1 MEHLMFQLTRSVTW
15 QALKG
20 LHAQT
25 ADDRI
30 RDYFVTDPQRF
41 EKMSLR
47 VGGLFLDY
55 SKHHISSAVL
65 AKLLELA
72 DHSALVQRRAQM
84 FSGDIINVTEDRP
97 VLHTALRNLGEGPL
111 MVDGQDVMPEI
122 QRTREQIRAFAEAV
136 RSGEWQ
142 GYSGQRIKD
151 VVNIGIGG
159 SDLGPNMACRALLKY
174 RHPELNFHFVSNVDG
189 THIQKVLSRLDPATT
204 LFIVSTK
211 TFSTQETLLNAHTA
225 KRWFLDNAGE
235 EADVGAHFI
244 AASTNRRA
252 AMEFGIR
259 EENVFEFWAWVGGRY
274 SMWSSIGLP
283 IALSIGFDG
292 FMELLEGAYEMDQ
305 HFLTAPCA
313 ENMPVLMA
321 LIGIWYI
328 NFHGA
333 ETQAIVPYDQALHQL
348 PSFLQQLD
356 MESNGKSVD
365 IFGHPVD
372 YKTGPIVWG
381 QTGSNGQHAF
391 FQLLHQG
398 TRYVPIDFIASLK
411 PEPGFEDHHFAL
423 LTNMLAQANAF
434 MEGSQQGSRL
444 DPYSCP
450 GNRPS
455 STLLLD
461 ELTPKNLGALI
472 ALYEHKV
479 FVQGVIWNINSFDQ
493 WGVQLGK
500 QIAGEISERIDE
512 HSQDFDA
519 STQGL
524 LALVRG
530 HFGQHPGGA
539 AASEPTRRDTD
550 TPEGRDKEAAGD
562 KGRGKGKSQT
572 RKEKSA

>member
-1 MEHLMFQLTRSVTW
+1 MFQLTRSVTW
-15 QALKG
+15 QALDRLRDK
-20 LHAQT
+20 T
-25 ADDRI
+25 ANDRI
-30 RDYFVTDPQRF
+30 RDYFTNDPQRF

-55 SKHHISSAVL
+55 SKHHVSDEVL
-65 AKLLELA
+65 NKLIELA

-84 FSGDIINVTEDRP
+84 FSGDIINVTENRP
-97 VLHTALRNLGEGPL
+97 VLHTALRHLGDEPVY
-111 MVDGQDVMPEI
+111 VDGEDVMPEI
-122 QRTREQIRAFAEAV
+122 TRTREQIKLFSEAV
-136 RSGEWQ
+136 RSGEWK
-142 GYSGQRIKD
+142 GYSGKRIKD

-159 SDLGPNMACRALLKY
+159 SDLGPNMAVRALLKY
-174 RHPELNFHFVSNVDG
+174 RHPELHFHFVSNVDG

-211 TFSTQETLLNAHTA
+211 TFSTQETLLNAKTA
-225 KRWFLDNAGE
+225 RRWFLENAGE
-235 EADVGAHFI
+235 DADVGAHFI
-244 AASTNRRA
+244 AASTNRKA

-283 IALSIGFDG
+283 IALSIGFEG
-292 FMELLEGAYEMDQ
+292 FIELLEGAHEMDN
-305 HFLTAPCA
+305 HFINAPFS

-328 NFHGA
+328 NFIGA
-333 ETQAIVPYDQALHQL
+333 ETQAIVPYDQALNQL

-365 IFGHPVD
+365 IFGHPVN

-411 PEPGFEDHHFAL
+411 PEPGVEDHHFAL

-434 MEGSQQGSRL
+434 MEGSQGDSKELSQH

-500 QIAGEISERIDE
+500 RIAGEISERIDTNAA
-512 HSQDFDA
+512 DFDA

-524 LALVRG
+524 LELVRA
-530 HFGQHPGGA
+530 HFPNGGSGEKESA
-539 AASEPTRRDTD
+539 PAS
-550 TPEGRDKEAAGD
+550 AG
-562 KGRGKGKSQT
+562 KKPAKKKR
-572 RKEKSA
+572 

>member
-1 MEHLMFQLTRSVTW
+1 MFQLTRSVTW
-15 QALKG
+15 QALERLRDKTT
-20 LHAQT
+20 Q
-25 ADDRI
+25 DRI
-30 RDYFVTDPQRF
+30 RDYFTNDPQRF

-55 SKHHISSAVL
+55 SKHHVSDEVL
-65 AKLLELA
+65 AKLIELA

-84 FSGDIINVTEDRP
+84 FSGDIINVTENRP
-97 VLHTALRNLGEGPL
+97 VLHTALRHLGDEPVY
-111 MVDGQDVMPEI
+111 VDGEDVMPEI
-122 QRTREQIRAFAEAV
+122 TRTREQIKAFSEAV
-136 RSGEWQ
+136 RNGEWK
-142 GYSGQRIKD
+142 GYDGQRIKD

-159 SDLGPNMACRALLKY
+159 SDLGPNMAVRALLKY
-174 RHPELNFHFVSNVDG
+174 RHPELHFHFVSNVDG
-189 THIQKVLSRLDPATT
+189 THIQKVLSRLNPATT

-211 TFSTQETLLNAHTA
+211 TFSTQETLLNAKTA
-225 KRWFLDNAGE
+225 RRWFLENAGE
-235 EADVGAHFI
+235 DADVGAHFI
-244 AASTNRRA
+244 AASTNRKA

-283 IALSIGFDG
+283 IALSIGFEG
-292 FMELLEGAYEMDQ
+292 FIELLEGAHEMDR
-305 HFLTAPCA
+305 HFIEAPFA
-313 ENMPVLMA
+313 QNMPVLMA

-328 NFHGA
+328 NFIGA
-333 ETQAIVPYDQALHQL
+333 ETQAIVPYDQALNQL

-365 IFGHPVD
+365 IFGHPVN

-411 PEPGFEDHHFAL
+411 PEPGVEDHHFAL

-434 MEGSQQGSRL
+434 MEGSQGDSKELSQL

-500 QIAGEISERIDE
+500 RIAGEISERIDANAA
-512 HSQDFDA
+512 DFDA

-524 LALVRG
+524 LELVRA
-530 HFGQHPGGA
+530 HFPSTAHQTQHAEP
-539 AASEPTRRDTD
+539 ASS
-550 TPEGRDKEAAGD
+550 DKKPA
-562 KGRGKGKSQT
+562 
-572 RKEKSA
+572 RKKR

>member
-1 MEHLMFQLTRSVTW
+1 MFQLTRSVTW
-15 QALKG
+15 QSLLK
-20 LHAQT
+20 LREET
-25 ADDRI
+25 ANDRI
-30 RDYFVTDPQRF
+30 RDYFAADPKRF
-41 EKMSLR
+41 DKMSLR

-55 SKHHISSAVL
+55 SKHQISDKVL
-65 AKLLELA
+65 DKLMELA
-72 DHSALVQRRAQM
+72 EHSALVQRRAQM

-97 VLHTALRNLGEGPL
+97 VLHTALRNLGDTP
-111 MVDGQDVMPEI
+111 VIADGKDVMPEI
-122 QRTREQIRAFAEAV
+122 HATREQIKRFSEEV
-136 RSGEWQ
+136 RSGAWK
-142 GYSGQRIKD
+142 GYSGERIRD
-151 VVNIGIGG
+151 IVNIGIGG
-159 SDLGPNMACRALLKY
+159 SDLGPNMASRALLKY
-174 RHPELNFHFVSNVDG
+174 RQADLNFHFVSNVDG
-189 THIQKVLSRLDPATT
+189 AHIQKVLRSLDPATT

-211 TFSTQETLLNAHTA
+211 TFSTQETLLNARTA
-225 KRWFLDNAGE
+225 RRWFIENAGDD
-235 EADVGAHFI
+235 ADIGAHFI
-244 AASTNRRA
+244 AASTNRKA

-283 IALSIGFDG
+283 IALAIGYDG
-292 FMELLEGAYEMDQ
+292 FIEMLEGAYEMDQ
-305 HFLTAPCA
+305 HFLSAPLSN
-313 ENMPVLMA
+313 NMPVLMA

-328 NFHGA
+328 NFVGA

-348 PSFLQQLD
+348 PAFLQQLD

-365 IFGHPVD
+365 IFGRPVD

-411 PEPGFEDHHFAL
+411 PEPGVEDHHFAL

-434 MEGSQQGSRL
+434 MEGSSQGGDL

-455 STLLLD
+455 SVLLLD
-461 ELTPKNLGALI
+461 ELTPRNLGALI

-500 QIAGEISERIDE
+500 RIAGEISEKIDE
-512 HSQDFDA
+512 RSQDFDA

-524 LALVRG
+524 LGLVRE
-530 HFGQHPGGA
+530 HFSAAETPRNKHADKATKTSRKGA
-539 AASEPTRRDTD
+539 SSKHDAATKP
-550 TPEGRDKEAAGD
+550 
-562 KGRGKGKSQT
+562 
-572 RKEKSA
+572 

>member
-1 MEHLMFQLTRSVTW
+1 MFQLTRSVTW
-15 QALKG
+15 QALKR
-20 LHAQT
+20 LQQET
-25 ADDRI
+25 ANDRI
-30 RDYFVTDPQRF
+30 KDYFTADPQRF

-55 SKHHISSAVL
+55 SKHQISDAVL

-97 VLHTALRNLGEGPL
+97 VLHAALRNLGDSPV
-111 MVDGQDVMPEI
+111 MVDGKDVMPEI
-122 QRTREQIRAFAEAV
+122 RRSWEQLRQFADAV
-136 RSGEWQ
+136 RNGEWK
-142 GYSGQRIKD
+142 GYSGKRIKD

-159 SDLGPNMACRALLKY
+159 SDLGPNMASRALLKH
-174 RHPELNFHFVSNVDG
+174 RHPELGFHFVSNVDG
-189 THIQKVLSRLDPATT
+189 AHIQKVLSRLDPATT

-211 TFSTQETLLNAHTA
+211 TFSTQETLLNAKTA
-225 KRWFLDNAGE
+225 RRWFVEQAGE
-235 EADVGAHFI
+235 DADVGAHFV

-252 AMEFGIR
+252 AMEFGVR

-283 IALSIGFDG
+283 IALSVGFDG
-292 FMELLEGAYEMDQ
+292 FMEMLEGAYEMDQ
-305 HFLTAPCA
+305 HFLSAPFDR
-313 ENMPVLMA
+313 NMPVLMA
-321 LIGIWYI
+321 LVGIWNL

-348 PSFLQQLD
+348 PAFLQQLD

-411 PEPGFEDHHFAL
+411 PEPGVEEHHFAL

-434 MEGSQQGSRL
+434 MEGSQTGGRL

-455 STLLLD
+455 SVLLLD

-493 WGVQLGK
+493 WGVELGK
-500 QIAGEISERIDE
+500 RIAGEISERLDTQT
-512 HSQDFDA
+512 QDFDA

-524 LALVRG
+524 LALVRE
-530 HFGQHPGGA
+530 HFHATPPA
-539 AASEPTRRDTD
+539 APAPARSEKKARK
-550 TPEGRDKEAAGD
+550 KE
-562 KGRGKGKSQT
+562 S
-572 RKEKSA
+572 

>member
-1 MEHLMFQLTRSVTW
+1 MFQLTRSVTW
-15 QALKG
+15 QALERLRDK
-20 LHAQT
+20 T
-25 ADDRI
+25 ANDRI
-30 RDYFVTDPQRF
+30 SDYFTNDPQRF

-55 SKHHISSAVL
+55 SKHHVSDEVK
-65 AKLLELA
+65 AKLIELA

-97 VLHTALRNLGEGPL
+97 VLHTALRHLGDEPVF
-111 MVDGQDVMPEI
+111 VDGKNVMPEI
-122 QRTREQIRAFAEAV
+122 TRTREQIKQFSEAV
-136 RSGEWQ
+136 RSGEWK
-142 GYSGQRIKD
+142 GYNGQRIKD

-159 SDLGPNMACRALLKY
+159 SDLGPNMAVRALLKY
-174 RHPELNFHFVSNVDG
+174 RHPELHFHFVSNVDG

-211 TFSTQETLLNAHTA
+211 TFSTQETLLNAKTA
-225 KRWFLDNAGE
+225 RRWFLENAGE
-235 EADVGAHFI
+235 DADVGAHFI
-244 AASTNRRA
+244 AASTNRKA

-283 IALSIGFDG
+283 IALSIGFEG
-292 FMELLEGAYEMDQ
+292 FIELLEGAHEMDN
-305 HFLTAPCA
+305 HFINAPFS

-328 NFHGA
+328 NFIGA
-333 ETQAIVPYDQALHQL
+333 ETQAVVPYDQALHQL

-365 IFGHPVD
+365 IFGHPVN

-411 PEPGFEDHHFAL
+411 PEPGVEDHHFAL

-434 MEGSQQGSRL
+434 MEGSQGDSKELSQH

-500 QIAGEISERIDE
+500 RIAGEISERIDTNTA
-512 HSQDFDA
+512 DFDT

-524 LALVRG
+524 LELVRA
-530 HFGQHPGGA
+530 HFPNGGSGEKESA
-539 AASEPTRRDTD
+539 PASAEKKP
-550 TPEGRDKEAAGD
+550 A
-562 KGRGKGKSQT
+562 
-572 RKEKSA
+572 RKKR

>member
-1 MEHLMFQLTRSVTW
+1 MFQLTRSVTW
-15 QALKG
+15 QALDRLRDK
-20 LHAQT
+20 T
-25 ADDRI
+25 TNDRI
-30 RDYFVTDPQRF
+30 RDYFAHDPKRF

-55 SKHHISSAVL
+55 SKNHVSDEVL
-65 AKLLELA
+65 AKLIELA

-84 FSGDIINVTEDRP
+84 FSGDIINVTENRP
-97 VLHTALRNLGEGPL
+97 VLHTALRNLSDEPVY
-111 MVDGQDVMPEI
+111 VDGEDVMPEI
-122 QRTREQIRAFAEAV
+122 TRTREQIKQFSETV
-136 RSGEWQ
+136 RSGEWK
-142 GYSGQRIKD
+142 GYSGKPIKD

-159 SDLGPNMACRALLKY
+159 SDLGPNMAVRALLKY
-174 RHPELNFHFVSNVDG
+174 RHPEMHFHFVSNVDG

-211 TFSTQETLLNAHTA
+211 TFSTQETLLNAKTA
-225 KRWFLDNAGE
+225 RRWFLENAGDD
-235 EADVGAHFI
+235 ADIGAHFV
-244 AASTNRRA
+244 AASTNRKA

-283 IALSIGFDG
+283 IALSIGFEG
-292 FMELLEGAYEMDQ
+292 FIELLEGAHEMDR
-305 HFLTAPCA
+305 HFIEAPFDQ
-313 ENMPVLMA
+313 NMPVLMA
-321 LIGIWYI
+321 LMGIWYI
-328 NFHGA
+328 NFIGA
-333 ETQAIVPYDQALHQL
+333 ETQAVVPYDQALNQL
-348 PSFLQQLD
+348 PAFLQQLD

-365 IFGHPVD
+365 IFGHPVN

-411 PEPGFEDHHFAL
+411 PEPGMEDHHFAL

-434 MEGSQQGSRL
+434 MEGSQGDSQQ
-444 DPYSCP
+444 DPFSCP

-461 ELTPKNLGALI
+461 ELTPRNLGALI

-500 QIAGEISERIDE
+500 RIAGEISERIDTNAA
-512 HSQDFDA
+512 DFDA

-524 LALVRG
+524 LELVRA
-530 HFGQHPGGA
+530 HFSGGGSEENGQAESGKKPG
-539 AASEPTRRDTD
+539 
-550 TPEGRDKEAAGD
+550 KK
-562 KGRGKGKSQT
+562 KG
-572 RKEKSA
+572 

>member
-1 MEHLMFQLTRSVTW
+1 MFQLTRSVTW
-15 QALKG
+15 QALKR
-20 LHAQT
+20 LQQET
-25 ADDRI
+25 ANDRI
-30 RDYFVTDPQRF
+30 KDYFTADPQRF

-55 SKHHISSAVL
+55 SKHQISDAVL

-97 VLHTALRNLGEGPL
+97 VLHAALRNLGDSPV
-111 MVDGQDVMPEI
+111 MVDGKDVMPEI
-122 QRTREQIRAFAEAV
+122 RRSWEQLRQFADAV
-136 RSGEWQ
+136 RSGEWK
-142 GYSGQRIKD
+142 GFSGKRIKD

-159 SDLGPNMACRALLKY
+159 SDLGPNMACRALLKH
-174 RHPELNFHFVSNVDG
+174 RHPELGFHFVSNVDG
-189 THIQKVLSRLDPATT
+189 AHIQKVLSRLDPATT

-211 TFSTQETLLNAHTA
+211 TFSTQETLLNAKTA
-225 KRWFLDNAGE
+225 RRWFVEQAGE
-235 EADVGAHFI
+235 EADVGAHFV
-244 AASTNRRA
+244 AASTNKKA
-252 AMEFGIR
+252 AMAFGVR
-259 EENVFEFWAWVGGRY
+259 EDNVFEFWAWVGGRY

-283 IALSIGFDG
+283 IALSVGFDG
-292 FMELLEGAYEMDQ
+292 FMEMLEGAYEMDQ
-305 HFLTAPCA
+305 HFLSAPFDR
-313 ENMPVLMA
+313 NMPVLMA
-321 LIGIWYI
+321 LVGIWNL

-348 PSFLQQLD
+348 PAFLQQLD

-365 IFGHPVD
+365 IFGQPVD

-411 PEPGFEDHHFAL
+411 PEPGVEEHHFAL

-434 MEGSQQGSRL
+434 MEGSQTGGRL

-455 STLLLD
+455 SVLLLD

-493 WGVQLGK
+493 WGVELGK
-500 QIAGEISERIDE
+500 RIAGEISERLDTQT
-512 HSQDFDA
+512 QDFDA

-524 LALVRG
+524 LALVRE
-530 HFGQHPGGA
+530 HFHAAPPA
-539 AASEPTRRDTD
+539 AAAPARSEKKARK
-550 TPEGRDKEAAGD
+550 KE
-562 KGRGKGKSQT
+562 S
-572 RKEKSA
+572 

>member
-1 MEHLMFQLTRSVTW
+1 MFQLTRSVTW
-15 QALKG
+15 QSLLK
-20 LHAQT
+20 LREET
-25 ADDRI
+25 ANDRI
-30 RDYFVTDPQRF
+30 RDYFAADPKRF
-41 EKMSLR
+41 DKMSLR

-55 SKHHISSAVL
+55 SKHQISDKVL
-65 AKLLELA
+65 DKLMELA
-72 DHSALVQRRAQM
+72 EHSALVQRRAQM

-97 VLHTALRNLGEGPL
+97 VLHTALRNLGDTP
-111 MVDGQDVMPEI
+111 VIADGKDVMPEI
-122 QRTREQIRAFAEAV
+122 HATREQIKRFSEEV
-136 RSGEWQ
+136 RSGAWK
-142 GYSGQRIKD
+142 GYSGERIRD
-151 VVNIGIGG
+151 IVNIGIGG
-159 SDLGPNMACRALLKY
+159 SDLGPNMASRALLKY
-174 RHPELNFHFVSNVDG
+174 RQADLNFHFVSNVDG
-189 THIQKVLSRLDPATT
+189 AHIQKVLRSLDPATT

-211 TFSTQETLLNAHTA
+211 TFSTQETLLNARTA
-225 KRWFLDNAGE
+225 RRWFIENAGDD
-235 EADVGAHFI
+235 ADIGAHFI
-244 AASTNRRA
+244 AASTNRKA
-252 AMEFGIR
+252 AVEFGIR

-283 IALSIGFDG
+283 IALAIGYDG
-292 FMELLEGAYEMDQ
+292 FIEMLEGAYEMDQ
-305 HFLTAPCA
+305 HFLSAPLSD
-313 ENMPVLMA
+313 NMPVLMA

-328 NFHGA
+328 NFVGA

-348 PSFLQQLD
+348 PAFLQQLD

-365 IFGHPVD
+365 IFGRPVD

-411 PEPGFEDHHFAL
+411 PEPGVEDHHFAL

-434 MEGSQQGSRL
+434 MEGSSQGGDL

-455 STLLLD
+455 SVLLLD
-461 ELTPKNLGALI
+461 ELTPRNLGALI

-500 QIAGEISERIDE
+500 RIAGEISEKIDE
-512 HSQDFDA
+512 RSQDFDA

-524 LALVRG
+524 LGLVRE
-530 HFGQHPGGA
+530 HFSAAETPRNKHAEKATKTSRKGA
-539 AASEPTRRDTD
+539 SSKHDAATKP
-550 TPEGRDKEAAGD
+550 
-562 KGRGKGKSQT
+562 
-572 RKEKSA
+572 

>member
-1 MEHLMFQLTRSVTW
+1 MFQLTRSVTW
-15 QALKG
+15 QALKQ

-30 RDYFVTDPQRF
+30 RDYFTADPQRF

-55 SKHHISSAVL
+55 SKHQVSDAVL
-65 AKLLELA
+65 DKLIELA
-72 DHSALVQRRAQM
+72 EHSALVQRRAQM

-122 QRTREQIRAFAEAV
+122 QRTREQIRAFSEAV
-136 RSGEWQ
+136 RNGEWK
-142 GYSGQRIKD
+142 GYSGERIRD

-159 SDLGPNMACRALLKY
+159 SDLGPNMACRALLKH

-189 THIQKVLSRLDPATT
+189 AHIQKVLSRLDPATT

-225 KRWFLDNAGE
+225 RRWFLENAGPD
-235 EADVGAHFI
+235 ADVGAHFI
-244 AASTNRRA
+244 AASTNKKA
-252 AMEFGIR
+252 AMAFGIR

-283 IALSIGFDG
+283 IALSIGFEG
-292 FMELLEGAYEMDQ
+292 FMELLEGAYAMDQ
-305 HFLTAPCA
+305 HFLTAPFR

-328 NFHGA
+328 NFVGA

-348 PSFLQQLD
+348 PAFLQQLD

-411 PEPGFEDHHFAL
+411 PEPGMEEHHFAL

-434 MEGSQQGSRL
+434 MEGSQSGSRL

-455 STLLLD
+455 SVLLLD
-461 ELTPKNLGALI
+461 ELTPRNLGALI

-500 QIAGEISERIDE
+500 RIAGEISERIDE
-512 HSQDFDA
+512 QSQDFDA

-530 HFGQHPGGA
+530 HFAADGA
-539 AASEPTRRDTD
+539 PRASADEPAAKPAGKGSKRTRR
-550 TPEGRDKEAAGD
+550 
-562 KGRGKGKSQT
+562 
-572 RKEKSA
+572 

>member
-1 MEHLMFQLTRSVTW
+1 MFQLTRSVTW
-15 QALKG
+15 QALDRLRDK
-20 LHAQT
+20 T
-25 ADDRI
+25 ANDRI
-30 RDYFVTDPQRF
+30 RDYFTNDPQRF

-55 SKHHISSAVL
+55 SKHHVSDEVL
-65 AKLLELA
+65 AKLIELA

-84 FSGDIINVTEDRP
+84 FSGDIINVTENRP
-97 VLHTALRNLGEGPL
+97 VLHTALRHLGDEPVY
-111 MVDGQDVMPEI
+111 VDGEDVMPEI
-122 QRTREQIRAFAEAV
+122 TRTREQIKLFSEAV
-136 RSGEWQ
+136 RSGEWK
-142 GYSGQRIKD
+142 GYSGKRIKD

-159 SDLGPNMACRALLKY
+159 SDLGPNMAVRALLKY
-174 RHPELNFHFVSNVDG
+174 RHPELHFHFVSNVDG

-211 TFSTQETLLNAHTA
+211 TFSTQETLLNAKTA
-225 KRWFLDNAGE
+225 RRWFLENAGE
-235 EADVGAHFI
+235 DADVGAHFI
-244 AASTNRRA
+244 AASTNRKA

-283 IALSIGFDG
+283 IALSIGFEG
-292 FMELLEGAYEMDQ
+292 FIELLEGAHEMDN
-305 HFLTAPCA
+305 HFINAPFSQ
-313 ENMPVLMA
+313 NMPVLMA

-328 NFHGA
+328 NFIGA
-333 ETQAIVPYDQALHQL
+333 ETQAIVPYDQALNQL

-365 IFGHPVD
+365 IFGHPVN

-411 PEPGFEDHHFAL
+411 PEPGVEDHHFAL

-434 MEGSQQGSRL
+434 MEGSQGDSKELSQH

-500 QIAGEISERIDE
+500 RIAGEISERIDTNAA
-512 HSQDFDA
+512 DFDA

-524 LALVRG
+524 LELVRA
-530 HFGQHPGGA
+530 HFPNGGSEKESAPA
-539 AASEPTRRDTD
+539 AA
-550 TPEGRDKEAAGD
+550 
-562 KGRGKGKSQT
+562 
-572 RKEKSA
+572 EKKPAKKKR

>member
-1 MEHLMFQLTRSVTW
+1 MFQLTRSVTW
-15 QALKG
+15 QALER
-20 LHAQT
+20 LRHET
-25 ADDRI
+25 IDDRI
-30 RDYFVTDPQRF
+30 RDYFTLDEQRF

-55 SKHHISSAVL
+55 SKHPISDAVL
-65 AKLLELA
+65 ARLIELA
-72 DHSALVQRRAQM
+72 NHSALVQRRAQM
-84 FSGDIINVTEDRP
+84 FSGDIINVTENRP
-97 VLHTALRNLGEGPL
+97 VLHTALRNLGDEPV
-111 MVDGQDVMPEI
+111 MVDGKDVMPEI
-122 QRTREQIRAFAEAV
+122 QRTREQIRAFSEAV
-136 RSGEWQ
+136 RDGNWK
-142 GYSGQRIKD
+142 GYSGEHIRD

-159 SDLGPNMACRALLKY
+159 SDLGPNMACRALLKH
-174 RHPELNFHFVSNVDG
+174 RHAQLNFHFVSNVDG
-189 THIQKVLSRLDPATT
+189 AHIQKVLSSLDPATT

-211 TFSTQETLLNAHTA
+211 TFSTQETLLNAKTA
-225 KRWFLDNAGE
+225 RRWFLDNAGE
-235 EADVGAHFI
+235 DADVGAHFI
-244 AASTNRRA
+244 AASTNRKA

-283 IALSIGFDG
+283 IALSIGFEG
-292 FMELLEGAYEMDQ
+292 FMELLEGAYQMDR
-305 HFLTAPCA
+305 HFIEAPLDS
-313 ENMPVLMA
+313 NMPVLMA
-321 LIGIWYI
+321 LIGIWHI
-328 NFHGA
+328 NFMGA

-411 PEPGFEDHHFAL
+411 PEPGVEDHHFAL

-434 MEGSQQGSRL
+434 MEGSQGVSNEHSQV

-461 ELTPKNLGALI
+461 ELTPRNLGALI

-479 FVQGVIWNINSFDQ
+479 FVQGVIWNIKSFDQ

-500 QIAGEISERIDE
+500 RIAGEISERIDE
-512 HSQDFDA
+512 RTQDFDA

-524 LALVRG
+524 LALVRS
-530 HFGQHPGGA
+530 HFPAHQAPKQD
-539 AASEPTRRDTD
+539 AS
-550 TPEGRDKEAAGD
+550 D
-562 KGRGKGKSQT
+562 KGGKDKKPQKRQATTSKDSRT
-572 RKEKSA
+572 

>member
-1 MEHLMFQLTRSVTW
+1 MFQLTRSVTW
-15 QALKG
+15 QALDRLRDK
-20 LHAQT
+20 T
-25 ADDRI
+25 ANDRI
-30 RDYFVTDPQRF
+30 RDYFTSDPQRF

-55 SKHHISSAVL
+55 SKHHVSDEVL
-65 AKLLELA
+65 TKLIELA

-84 FSGDIINVTEDRP
+84 FSGDIINVTENRP
-97 VLHTALRNLGEGPL
+97 VLHTALRHLGDEPVY
-111 MVDGQDVMPEI
+111 VDGEDVMPEI
-122 QRTREQIRAFAEAV
+122 TRTREQIKLFSEAV
-136 RSGEWQ
+136 RSGEWK
-142 GYSGQRIKD
+142 GYSGKRIKD

-159 SDLGPNMACRALLKY
+159 SDLGPNMAVRALLKY
-174 RHPELNFHFVSNVDG
+174 RHPELHFHFVSNVDG

-211 TFSTQETLLNAHTA
+211 TFSTQETLLNAKTA
-225 KRWFLDNAGE
+225 RRWFLENAGE
-235 EADVGAHFI
+235 DADVGAHFI
-244 AASTNRRA
+244 AASTNRKA

-283 IALSIGFDG
+283 IALSIGFEG
-292 FMELLEGAYEMDQ
+292 FIELLEGAHEMDN
-305 HFLTAPCA
+305 HFINAPFSQ
-313 ENMPVLMA
+313 NMPVLMA

-328 NFHGA
+328 NFIGA
-333 ETQAIVPYDQALHQL
+333 ETQAIVPYDQALNQL

-365 IFGHPVD
+365 IFGHPVN

-411 PEPGFEDHHFAL
+411 PEPGVEDHHFAL

-434 MEGSQQGSRL
+434 MEGSQGDSKELSQH

-500 QIAGEISERIDE
+500 RIAGEISERIDTNAA
-512 HSQDFDA
+512 DFDT

-524 LALVRG
+524 LELVRA
-530 HFGQHPGGA
+530 HFPNGGSSEKESA
-539 AASEPTRRDTD
+539 PASAEKKP
-550 TPEGRDKEAAGD
+550 A
-562 KGRGKGKSQT
+562 
-572 RKEKSA
+572 RKKR

>member
-1 MEHLMFQLTRSVTW
+1 MFHLTRSVTW
-15 QALKG
+15 QALQR
-20 LHAQT
+20 LQQAT
-25 ADDRI
+25 AHDRI
-30 RDYFVTDPQRF
+30 SDYFAADPQRF
-41 EKMSLR
+41 DKMSLR

-55 SKHHISSAVL
+55 SKHHVSEAVL

-111 MVDGQDVMPEI
+111 MVDGKDVMPEI
-122 QRTREQIRAFAEAV
+122 QRTREQIRQFSEAV
-136 RSGEWQ
+136 RSGEWR
-142 GYSGQRIKD
+142 GYSGERIKD

-174 RHPELNFHFVSNVDG
+174 RHAELNFHFVSNVDG
-189 THIQKVLSRLDPATT
+189 THIQKVLKRLDPATT

-211 TFSTQETLLNAHTA
+211 TFSTQETLLNAKTA
-225 KRWFLDNAGE
+225 RRWFLDNAGE
-235 EADVGAHFI
+235 GADVGAHFI
-244 AASTNRRA
+244 AASTNRKA

-292 FMELLEGAYEMDQ
+292 FMEMLEGAYAMDQ
-305 HFLTAPCA
+305 HFIEAPNA
-313 ENMPVLMA
+313 RNMPVLMA

-328 NFHGA
+328 NFLGA

-348 PSFLQQLD
+348 PAFLQQLD

-365 IFGHPVD
+365 IFGHPVN

-411 PEPGFEDHHFAL
+411 PEPGVEEHHFAL

-434 MEGSQQGSRL
+434 MMGSQEGSQL

-455 STLLLD
+455 SVLLLD
-461 ELTPKNLGALI
+461 ELTPRNLGALI

-500 QIAGEISERIDE
+500 RIAGEISERIDE
-512 HSQDFDA
+512 RSQEFDA

-524 LALVRG
+524 LALVRE
-530 HFGQHPGGA
+530 HFHP
-539 AASEPTRRDTD
+539 
-550 TPEGRDKEAAGD
+550 TPEAEAPIKAG
-562 KGRGKGKSQT
+562 KA
-572 RKEKSA
+572 EKKTAKARR

>member
-1 MEHLMFQLTRSVTW
+1 MFQLTRSVTW
-15 QALKG
+15 QALKQ
-20 LHAQT
+20 LQAQT
-25 ADDRI
+25 AGDRI
-30 RDYFVTDPQRF
+30 RDYFSADPQRF
-41 EKMSLR
+41 ERMSLR

-55 SKHHISSAVL
+55 SKHHISDAVL
-65 AKLLELA
+65 DKLLELA

-84 FSGDIINVTEDRP
+84 FSGDIINVTENRP
-97 VLHTALRNLGEGPL
+97 VLHTALRNLSEGPL

-122 QRTREQIRAFAEAV
+122 HSTREQIRRFSEAV
-136 RSGEWQ
+136 RSGEWK
-142 GYSGQRIKD
+142 GYSGERIRD

-159 SDLGPNMACRALLKY
+159 SDLGPNMACRALLKQ
-174 RHPELNFHFVSNVDG
+174 RHPELSFHFVSNVDG

-211 TFSTQETLLNAHTA
+211 TFSTQETLLNAKTA
-225 KRWFLDNAGE
+225 RRWFLENAGE
-235 EADVGAHFI
+235 DADVGAHFV
-244 AASTNRRA
+244 AASTNRKA

-292 FMELLEGAYEMDQ
+292 FMEMLEGAHEMDQ
-305 HFLTAPCA
+305 HFLNAPNDA
-313 ENMPVLMA
+313 NMPVLMA

-328 NFHGA
+328 NFQGA
-333 ETQAIVPYDQALHQL
+333 ETHAIVPYDQALHQL
-348 PSFLQQLD
+348 PAFLQQLD

-411 PEPGFEDHHFAL
+411 PEPGVEDHHFAL

-434 MEGSQQGSRL
+434 MEGSQESSRL

-461 ELTPKNLGALI
+461 ELTPRNLGALI

-500 QIAGEISERIDE
+500 RIAGEISERIDE
-512 HSQDFDA
+512 QSQDFDA

-524 LALVRG
+524 LKLVRERFTTSQG
-530 HFGQHPGGA
+530 AGGDTTPA
-539 AASEPTRRDTD
+539 DPPAKKNTRS
-550 TPEGRDKEAAGD
+550 K
-562 KGRGKGKSQT
+562 
-572 RKEKSA
+572 RKA

>member
-1 MEHLMFQLTRSVTW
+1 MFQLTRSVTW
-15 QALKG
+15 QALDRLRDK
-20 LHAQT
+20 T
-25 ADDRI
+25 ANDRI
-30 RDYFVTDPQRF
+30 RDYFTNDPQRF

-55 SKHHISSAVL
+55 SKHQVSDEVL
-65 AKLLELA
+65 TKLIELA

-84 FSGDIINVTEDRP
+84 FSGDIINVTENRP
-97 VLHTALRNLGEGPL
+97 VLHTALRHLGDEPVY
-111 MVDGQDVMPEI
+111 VDGEDVMPEI
-122 QRTREQIRAFAEAV
+122 TRTREQIKLFSEAV
-136 RSGEWQ
+136 RSGEWK
-142 GYSGQRIKD
+142 GYSGKRIKD

-159 SDLGPNMACRALLKY
+159 SDLGPNMAVRALLKY
-174 RHPELNFHFVSNVDG
+174 RHPELHFHFVSNVDG

-211 TFSTQETLLNAHTA
+211 TFSTQETLLNAKTA
-225 KRWFLDNAGE
+225 RRWFVENAGE
-235 EADVGAHFI
+235 DADVGAHFI
-244 AASTNRRA
+244 AASTNRKA

-283 IALSIGFDG
+283 IALSIGFEG
-292 FMELLEGAYEMDQ
+292 FIELLEGAHEMDN
-305 HFLTAPCA
+305 HFINAPFSQ
-313 ENMPVLMA
+313 NMPVLMA

-328 NFHGA
+328 NFIGA
-333 ETQAIVPYDQALHQL
+333 ETQAIVPYDQALNQL

-365 IFGHPVD
+365 IFGHPVN

-411 PEPGFEDHHFAL
+411 PEPGVEDHHFAL

-434 MEGSQQGSRL
+434 MEGSQGDSKELSQH

-500 QIAGEISERIDE
+500 RIAGEISERIDA
-512 HSQDFDA
+512 HAADFDA

-524 LALVRG
+524 LELVRA
-530 HFGQHPGGA
+530 HFPNGGSDEKESA
-539 AASEPTRRDTD
+539 PASADKKPTR
-550 TPEGRDKEAAGD
+550 K
-562 KGRGKGKSQT
+562 KH
-572 RKEKSA
+572 

>member
-1 MEHLMFQLTRSVTW
+1 MFQLTRSVTW
-15 QALKG
+15 QALER
-20 LHAQT
+20 LRDAT
-25 ADDRI
+25 ANDRI
-30 RDYFVTDPQRF
+30 SDYFASDPQRF
-41 EKMSLR
+41 DKMSLR

-55 SKHHISSAVL
+55 SKHLISDAVL

-72 DHSALVQRRAQM
+72 DHSVLVQRRAQM

-97 VLHTALRNLGEGPL
+97 VLHTALRHLGDDPVQ
-111 MVDGQDVMPEI
+111 VDGKDVMPEI
-122 QRTREQIRAFAEAV
+122 HQTREQIKRFSEAV
-136 RSGEWQ
+136 RSGEWR
-142 GYSGQRIKD
+142 GHSGERIKD

-189 THIQKVLSRLDPATT
+189 AHIQKVLKRLDPATT

-211 TFSTQETLLNAHTA
+211 TFSTQETLLNAKTA
-225 KRWFLDNAGE
+225 RRWFLENAGDG
-235 EADVGAHFI
+235 ADVGAHFI
-244 AASTNRRA
+244 AASTNRKA
-252 AMEFGIR
+252 AMAFGIR

-283 IALSIGFDG
+283 IALSVGFEG
-292 FMELLEGAYEMDQ
+292 FMKLLEGAYAMDR
-305 HFLTAPCA
+305 HFIEAPFDR
-313 ENMPVLMA
+313 NMPVLMA

-328 NFHGA
+328 NFQNA

-348 PSFLQQLD
+348 PAFLQQLD

-365 IFGHPVD
+365 IFGKPVG

-381 QTGSNGQHAF
+381 ETGSNGQHAF

-411 PEPGFEDHHFAL
+411 PEPGMEEHHFAL

-434 MEGSQQGSRL
+434 MEGSQEESKEHGQL
-444 DPYSCP
+444 DHYSCP

-461 ELTPKNLGALI
+461 ELTPHNLGALI

-479 FVQGVIWNINSFDQ
+479 FVQGAIWNINSFDQ

-500 QIAGEISERIDE
+500 RIAGEISERIDE
-512 HSQDFDA
+512 RTQDFDA

-524 LALVRG
+524 LALVRA
-530 HFGQHPGGA
+530 HFKDHQ
-539 AASEPTRRDTD
+539 ASPT
-550 TPEGRDKEAAGD
+550 AG
-562 KGRGKGKSQT
+562 KRPGKST
-572 RKEKSA
+572 PKREKRS

>member
-1 MEHLMFQLTRSVTW
+1 MFQLTRSVTW
-15 QALKG
+15 QALTR
-20 LHAQT
+20 LREQT
-25 ADDRI
+25 AHDRI
-30 RDYFVTDPQRF
+30 SDYFAADPQRF
-41 EKMSLR
+41 DKMSLR

-55 SKHHISSAVL
+55 SKHHVSEAVL

-84 FSGDIINVTEDRP
+84 FSGDIINVTENRP
-97 VLHTALRNLGEGPL
+97 VLHTALRNLGKEPL

-122 QRTREQIRAFAEAV
+122 QRTREQIRAFSEAV
-136 RSGEWQ
+136 RSGEWR
-142 GYSGQRIKD
+142 GYSGERIRD

-174 RHPELNFHFVSNVDG
+174 RHADVNFHFVSNVDG
-189 THIQKVLSRLDPATT
+189 AHIQKVLKRLDPATT

-211 TFSTQETLLNAHTA
+211 TFSTQETLLNAKTA
-225 KRWFLDNAGE
+225 RRWFLDNAGE
-235 EADVGAHFI
+235 DADVGAHFI
-244 AASTNRRA
+244 AASTNRKA

-292 FMELLEGAYEMDQ
+292 FMEMLEGAYAMDQ
-305 HFLTAPCA
+305 HFIQAPNA
-313 ENMPVLMA
+313 RNMPVLMA

-328 NFHGA
+328 NFQGA
-333 ETQAIVPYDQALHQL
+333 ETHAIVPYDQALHQL
-348 PSFLQQLD
+348 PAFLQQLD

-411 PEPGFEDHHFAL
+411 PEPGVEEHHFAL

-434 MEGSQQGSRL
+434 MEGSQKGSQL

-455 STLLLD
+455 SVLLLD

-500 QIAGEISERIDE
+500 RIAGEISERIDE
-512 HSQDFDA
+512 HSQDFDI

-524 LALVRG
+524 LALVREA
-530 HFGQHPGGA
+530 FRA
-539 AASEPTRRDTD
+539 
-550 TPEGRDKEAAGD
+550 TPEAAGD
-562 KGRGKGKSQT
+562 EKADTNPAGKTGKPRSGRTGSK
-572 RKEKSA
+572 A

>member
-1 MEHLMFQLTRSVTW
+1 MFQLTRSVTW
-15 QALKG
+15 QALER
-20 LHAQT
+20 LRDNTHN
-25 ADDRI
+25 DRI
-30 RDYFVTDPQRF
+30 RDYFTNDPKRF
-41 EKMSLR
+41 EKMNLK

-55 SKHHISSAVL
+55 SKHHVSDEVL
-65 AKLLELA
+65 TKLIELA

-84 FSGDIINVTEDRP
+84 FSGDIINVTENRP
-97 VLHTALRNLGEGPL
+97 VLHTALRNLSDEPVY
-111 MVDGQDVMPEI
+111 VDGEDVMPEI
-122 QRTREQIRAFAEAV
+122 TRTREQIQQFSETV
-136 RSGEWQ
+136 RSGEWK
-142 GYSGQRIKD
+142 GYSGQSIKD

-159 SDLGPNMACRALLKY
+159 SDLGPNMAVRALLKY
-174 RHPELNFHFVSNVDG
+174 RHPEMHFHFVSNVDG

-211 TFSTQETLLNAHTA
+211 TFSTQETLLNAKTA
-225 KRWFLDNAGE
+225 RRWFLENAGSD
-235 EADVGAHFI
+235 ADVGAHFV
-244 AASTNRRA
+244 AASTNRKA

-283 IALSIGFDG
+283 IALSIGFEG
-292 FMELLEGAYEMDQ
+292 FIELLEGAHEMDR
-305 HFLTAPCA
+305 HFIEAPFS

-328 NFHGA
+328 NFIGA
-333 ETQAIVPYDQALHQL
+333 ETQAIVPYDQALNQL

-365 IFGHPVD
+365 IFGHPVN

-411 PEPGFEDHHFAL
+411 PEPGMEDHHFAL

-434 MEGSQQGSRL
+434 MEGSQGDGKELSQH

-500 QIAGEISERIDE
+500 RIAGEISERIDTNAA
-512 HSQDFDA
+512 DFDA

-524 LALVRG
+524 LELVRA
-530 HFGQHPGGA
+530 HFPGDGA
-539 AASEPTRRDTD
+539 STN
-550 TPEGRDKEAAGD
+550 
-562 KGRGKGKSQT
+562 SQQAENAKKAT
-572 RKEKSA
+572 RKKS

>member
-1 MEHLMFQLTRSVTW
+1 MFQLTRSVTW
-15 QALKG
+15 QALER
-20 LHAQT
+20 LRDNTHN
-25 ADDRI
+25 DRI
-30 RDYFVTDPQRF
+30 RDYFTNDPKRF
-41 EKMSLR
+41 EKMNLK

-55 SKHHISSAVL
+55 SKHHVSDEVL
-65 AKLLELA
+65 TKLIELA

-84 FSGDIINVTEDRP
+84 FSGDIINVTENRP
-97 VLHTALRNLGEGPL
+97 VLHTALRNLSDEPVY
-111 MVDGQDVMPEI
+111 VDGEDVMPEI
-122 QRTREQIRAFAEAV
+122 TRTREQIKQFSETV
-136 RSGEWQ
+136 RSGEWK
-142 GYSGQRIKD
+142 GYSGQSIKD

-159 SDLGPNMACRALLKY
+159 SDLGPNMAVRALLKY
-174 RHPELNFHFVSNVDG
+174 RHPEMHFHFVSNVDG

-211 TFSTQETLLNAHTA
+211 TFSTQETLLNAKTA
-225 KRWFLDNAGE
+225 RRWFLENAGSD
-235 EADVGAHFI
+235 ADVGAHFV
-244 AASTNRRA
+244 AASTNRKA

-283 IALSIGFDG
+283 IALSIGFEG
-292 FMELLEGAYEMDQ
+292 FIELLEGAHEMDR
-305 HFLTAPCA
+305 HFIEAPFS

-328 NFHGA
+328 NFIGA
-333 ETQAIVPYDQALHQL
+333 ETQAIVPYDQALNQL

-365 IFGHPVD
+365 IFGHPVN

-411 PEPGFEDHHFAL
+411 PEPGMEDHHFAL

-434 MEGSQQGSRL
+434 MEGSQGDGKELSQH

-461 ELTPKNLGALI
+461 ELTPRNLGALI

-500 QIAGEISERIDE
+500 RIAGEISERIDTNAA
-512 HSQDFDA
+512 DFDA

-524 LALVRG
+524 LKLVRA
-530 HFGQHPGGA
+530 HFPSGGDGANSQHA
-539 AASEPTRRDTD
+539 ENAKKA
-550 TPEGRDKEAAGD
+550 
-562 KGRGKGKSQT
+562 T
-572 RKEKSA
+572 RKKS

>member
-1 MEHLMFQLTRSVTW
+1 MFQLTRSVTW
-15 QALKG
+15 QALKR
-20 LHAQT
+20 LQ
-25 ADDRI
+25 ADTTHDRI
-30 RDYFVTDPQRF
+30 ADYFAADPQRF
-41 EKMSLR
+41 DKMSLR

-55 SKHHISSAVL
+55 SKHHLSDAVL
-65 AKLLELA
+65 DKLLELA

-111 MVDGQDVMPEI
+111 WVDGQDVMPEI
-122 QRTREQIRAFAEAV
+122 HRSREQIQRFSEAV

-142 GYSGQRIKD
+142 GYDGQRIKD

-189 THIQKVLSRLDPATT
+189 AHIQKVLQGLDPATT

-225 KRWFLDNAGE
+225 RRWFLEQAGE
-235 EADVGAHFI
+235 DADVGAHFV
-244 AASTNRRA
+244 AASTNRQA
-252 AMEFGIR
+252 AMAFGIR

-283 IALSIGFDG
+283 IALAVGFDG
-292 FMELLEGAYEMDQ
+292 FMEMLQGAYEMDQ
-305 HFLTAPCA
+305 HFLTAPNEA
-313 ENMPVLMA
+313 NMPVLMA

-328 NFHGA
+328 NFQGA

-348 PSFLQQLD
+348 PAFLQQLD

-365 IFGHPVD
+365 IFGQPVD

-411 PEPGFEDHHFAL
+411 PEPGMEDHHFAL

-434 MEGSQQGSRL
+434 MEGSQKGGEL

-500 QIAGEISERIDE
+500 RIAGEISSRLDA

-524 LALVRG
+524 LKLVRE
-530 HFGQHPGGA
+530 HFPTPTEA
-539 AASEPTRRDTD
+539 KAEPTKRR
-550 TPEGRDKEAAGD
+550 K
-562 KGRGKGKSQT
+562 
-572 RKEKSA
+572 RKASS

>member
-1 MEHLMFQLTRSVTW
+1 MFQLTRSVTW
-15 QALKG
+15 QALER
-20 LHAQT
+20 LHDKT
-25 ADDRI
+25 ANDRI
-30 RDYFVTDPQRF
+30 RDYFTNDPQRF

-55 SKHHISSAVL
+55 SKHHVSDEVL

-84 FSGDIINVTEDRP
+84 FSGDIINVTENRP
-97 VLHTALRNLGEGPL
+97 VLHTALRNLSAEAVH
-111 MVDGQDVMPEI
+111 VDGNDVMPEI
-122 QRTREQIRAFAEAV
+122 NRTREQIKQFSEAV
-136 RSGEWQ
+136 RSGEWK
-142 GYSGQRIKD
+142 GYNGQRIKD

-159 SDLGPNMACRALLKY
+159 SDLGPNMAVRALLKY
-174 RHPELNFHFVSNVDG
+174 RHPELHFHFVSNVDG

-211 TFSTQETLLNAHTA
+211 TFSTQETLLNAKTA
-225 KRWFLDNAGE
+225 RRWFVENAGE
-235 EADVGAHFI
+235 DADVGAHFI
-244 AASTNRRA
+244 AASTNRKA

-283 IALSIGFDG
+283 IALSIGFEG
-292 FMELLEGAYEMDQ
+292 FIELLEGAHEMDR
-305 HFLTAPCA
+305 HFIEAPFSQ
-313 ENMPVLMA
+313 NMPVLMA

-328 NFHGA
+328 NFVGA
-333 ETQAIVPYDQALHQL
+333 ETQAIVPYDQALNQL

-365 IFGHPVD
+365 IFGHPVN

-411 PEPGFEDHHFAL
+411 PEPGVEDHHFAL

-434 MEGSQQGSRL
+434 MEGSQGDSKELSQH

-500 QIAGEISERIDE
+500 RIAGEISERIDTNAA
-512 HSQDFDA
+512 DFDT

-524 LALVRG
+524 LELVRA
-530 HFGQHPGGA
+530 HFPSGDSAKESAP
-539 AASEPTRRDTD
+539 ASA
-550 TPEGRDKEAAGD
+550 DKKPA
-562 KGRGKGKSQT
+562 
-572 RKEKSA
+572 RKKR

>member
-1 MEHLMFQLTRSVTW
+1 MNLVIEEDTEVFQLTRSVTW
-15 QALKG
+15 QSLLK
-20 LHAQT
+20 LREQT
-25 ADDRI
+25 ANDRI
-30 RDYFVTDPQRF
+30 RDYFAQDPQRF
-41 EKMSLR
+41 DKMSLR

-55 SKHHISSAVL
+55 SKHQLSDAVL
-65 AKLLELA
+65 EKLLELA
-72 DHSALVQRRAQM
+72 HHSALVQRRAQM
-84 FSGDIINVTEDRP
+84 FSGDIINVTENRP
-97 VLHTALRNLGEGPL
+97 VLHTALRNLGDQPVI
-111 MVDGQDVMPEI
+111 VDGKDVMPEI
-122 QRTREQIRAFAEAV
+122 HATREQIKRFSEAV
-136 RSGEWQ
+136 RSGEWK
-142 GYSGQRIKD
+142 GYSGERIRD

-159 SDLGPNMACRALLKY
+159 SDLGPNMACRALLKH

-189 THIQKVLSRLDPATT
+189 AHIQKVLRGLNPATT

-211 TFSTQETLLNAHTA
+211 TFSTQETLLNARTA
-225 KRWFLDNAGE
+225 RRWFVEQAGDD
-235 EADVGAHFI
+235 ADVGAHFV
-244 AASTNRRA
+244 AASTNRKA

-283 IALSIGFDG
+283 IALAIGFEG
-292 FMELLEGAYEMDQ
+292 FIEMLQGAWEMDQ
-305 HFLTAPCA
+305 HFLHAPLE

-328 NFHGA
+328 NFVGA

-365 IFGHPVD
+365 IFGRPVD

-411 PEPGFEDHHFAL
+411 PEPGVEDHHFAL

-434 MEGSQQGSRL
+434 MEGSQQGGDL

-455 STLLLD
+455 SVLLLD
-461 ELTPKNLGALI
+461 ELTPRNLGALI

-500 QIAGEISERIDE
+500 RIAGEISERIDE
-512 HSQDFDA
+512 RSQDFDA

-524 LALVRG
+524 LGLVRG
-530 HFGQHPGGA
+530 HFK
-539 AASEPTRRDTD
+539 TD
-550 TPEGRDKEAAGD
+550 D
-562 KGRGKGKSQT
+562 
-572 RKEKSA
+572 KSAGKTTARKGSKANH